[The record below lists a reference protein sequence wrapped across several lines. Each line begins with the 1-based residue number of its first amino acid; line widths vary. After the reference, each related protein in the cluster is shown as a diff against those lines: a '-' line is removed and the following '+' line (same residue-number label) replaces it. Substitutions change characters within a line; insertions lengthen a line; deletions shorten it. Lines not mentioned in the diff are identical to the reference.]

1 MGDRLPAGVGC
12 EVSLGHVGRVVRAIR
27 QDVVPGLVPRRAAA
41 GHLFVPFVAPLE
53 GRVDVEDHPAIAEA
67 QVVDAVAHGEARVMH
82 GSSGSGPL
90 LAHTRGTVR
99 HARSSRSCHVFWRLR
114 TFPVNSPRRTAD
126 FAGVAMQDIASRFRE
141 YVWLERKRYG
151 QGLTPAELERWA
163 LLKRY
168 LSRRF
173 SPNVSDETADK
184 RRSVRIPTRLTVTF
198 RDDKELRSSLMTN
211 MRLAPPTAGC

>member
-1 MGDRLPAGVGC
+1 
-12 EVSLGHVGRVVRAIR
+12 
-27 QDVVPGLVPRRAAA
+27 
-41 GHLFVPFVAPLE
+41 
-53 GRVDVEDHPAIAEA
+53 
-67 QVVDAVAHGEARVMH
+67 
-82 GSSGSGPL
+82 
-90 LAHTRGTVR
+90 
-99 HARSSRSCHVFWRLR
+99 
-114 TFPVNSPRRTAD
+114 
-126 FAGVAMQDIASRFRE
+126 MQDIASRFRE

-211 MRLAPPTAGC
+211 ISRGGVFIATERPAETGTMLELRIALEDSGETIEVPSEVVTVNVGPDMQTARPGMGVRFLPTSDEIQEKLDRLYESQLKEAAIRDS